1 MLISPW
7 IVVIKPKVMLKKL
20 FFPVIQRPEYEHSL
34 VTHGSD
40 VISAG
45 VLVLDILQYKQLTK
59 NRIRTILELKKY
71 FNFL

>member
-7 IVVIKPKVMLKKL
+7 IVVIEPKIMLKKL

-40 VISAG
+40 VVSAG
-45 VLVLDILQYKQLTK
+45 VLVLDILQYKHNSQ
-59 NRIRTILELKKY
+59 KK
-71 FNFL
+71 